1 MTNRSAVA
9 TPWCR
14 TAGRVST
21 LSILALVA
29 AVGTTFGTGAYAQA
43 GTGEP
48 REGVTARKRTDAEL
62 VDLIIHYVKIR
73 NYDMVANTATE
84 LLERNPS
91 DADIV
96 NIVER
101 DAATRRSFE
110 DAMQI
115 ALRNSTSQPFAAKL
129 TGAYERGVMAR
140 ARNADQIARNIKELG
155 GNLQQQMF
163 AQKRLVEAGEYAMP
177 QLLEAFLN
185 KANPAL
191 QPKIQQVFQSMGRQC
206 IIPLCTALLK
216 VGPVDQERIADLL
229 GRLEYPTSLPYLSD
243 VATTTQSEPV
253 RAACTRAMSTLSG
266 GNPLPDTAS
275 LYRLLSEAYYNEKSE
290 LTSFPGESHQ
300 ILWDYNPSAGG
311 LLPTAIVS
319 PVYHE
324 AMCMGLAERAM
335 TLETQAGAPHPE
347 TIALWVSSNF
357 SREIDTPKDYQ
368 NPAYPATRRSPAYY
382 AVASGADVAQRV
394 LARGLD
400 TRDTPLARRALI
412 AVERTAG
419 GKNLFAGGGRMPL
432 LEALNY
438 PNRRVQY
445 EAALALAAAQP
456 QSAFAGSERVVPVLA
471 SAIRGAS
478 SQYAVVVTGD
488 AETYQG
494 IRRMLAG
501 MGYTVLPQGR
511 TLSDI
516 AQPIAEA
523 PAVDLVVSVGL
534 NAEQVPG
541 LVGEVRASNK
551 LAATP
556 LLAITS
562 PEAYSVLRHRYA
574 TDASVAVRPMGT
586 REEQLSATLTDL
598 LSASTGGPISEEEAR
613 QYAQRSLAA
622 LRDLAVSANP
632 VLNVGDASM
641 PLITALADQSSPDR
655 IKIAEVLSR
664 IGQERTQRAV
674 MEAAMAAKGGDR
686 VVLLGMVADSAKRFG
701 NMLEIR
707 SVAQI
712 VDLATNGSDDEATAA
727 AALMG
732 ALNLPN
738 NELVGLIAAKK

>member
-1 MTNRSAVA
+1 VTNRSAVA
-9 TPWCR
+9 TPWGR
-14 TAGRVST
+14 TVGRLST
-21 LSILALVA
+21 MSILALLA
-29 AVGTTFGTGAYAQA
+29 AVGTTAVTGAYAQA

-48 REGVTARKRTDAEL
+48 REGAASRKRTDAEL
-62 VDLIIHYVKIR
+62 VDLIIHYVKVR

-84 LLERNPS
+84 LMERNPG

-96 NIVER
+96 KIVER
-101 DAATRRSFE
+101 DATTRRQFE
-110 DAMQI
+110 DAMQV
-115 ALRNSTSQPFAAKL
+115 ALRNSTTQPFAAKL
-129 TGAYERGVMAR
+129 TQSYERGVMAR
-140 ARNADQIARNIKELG
+140 ARNSDQIARNIQELG

-163 AQKRLVEAGEYAMP
+163 AQRRLVEAGEYAMP
-177 QLLEAFLN
+177 QLLEAFLKPN
-185 KANPAL
+185 NVAV
-191 QPKIQQVFQSMGRQC
+191 QPKIQQVLRAMGRQA
-206 IIPLCTALLK
+206 IIPLCTALMK

-229 GRLEYPTSLPYLSD
+229 GLLEYPTSLPYLSD
-243 VATTTQSEPV
+243 VANSTSSEAV
-253 RAACTRAMSTLSG
+253 RAACQRAMTNLSN
-266 GNPLPDTAS
+266 GNLPDTAS
-275 LYRLLSEAYYNEKSE
+275 LYRLLAEAYYNEKSE
-290 LTSFPGESHQ
+290 LTSFPGEEHQ
-300 ILWDYNPSAGG
+300 ILWSFDARAGG
-311 LLPTAIVS
+311 LIPTAIRT

-324 AMCMGLAERAM
+324 AMCMGLAERGMA
-335 TLETQAGAPHPE
+335 LESQAGAPHPE

-368 NPAYPATRRSPAYY
+368 NPAYGADRRPAGFF

-400 TRDTPLARRALI
+400 TRDTPLARRALV

-419 GKNLFAGGGRMPL
+419 GKNLYSGSGRMPL
-432 LEALNY
+432 LEALGY

-445 EAALALAAAQP
+445 EAALALATAQP
-456 QSAFAGSERVVPVLA
+456 QTAFAGSDRVVPVLA
-471 SAIRGAS
+471 SAIRGAT

-494 IRRMLAG
+494 MRRMLTG
-501 MGYTVLPQGR
+501 MGYTVLPQAR

-541 LVGEVRASNK
+541 LIGEVRASNK

-556 LLAITS
+556 ILAVTS
-562 PEAYSVLRHRYA
+562 ADAYSVLRHRYA

-586 REEQLSATLTDL
+586 REEQLNAALTDL
-598 LSASTGGPISEEEAR
+598 MNASTGGPVSEEEAR
-613 QYAQRSLAA
+613 QYAQRSLTA
-622 LRDLAVSANP
+622 LRDLSLSNNQ
-632 VLNVGDASM
+632 VLNVADAAA
-641 PLITALADQSSPDR
+641 PLITALSDQNSPDR
-655 IKIAEVLSR
+655 MAIADVLSR
-664 IGQERTQRAV
+664 IGQDRAQRAV
-674 MEAAMAAKGGDR
+674 MDAAMGASGADR
-686 VVLLGMVADSAKRFG
+686 VRLLGMVADSAKRYG

-712 VDLATNGSDDEATAA
+712 VELATKGSNDEATAA

-738 NELVGLIAAKK
+738 NELVGLIAQKK